1 MDLVHPDDAGIVQ
14 DFMIRISHGETNRDT
29 LILRIRH
36 KEGGYVWFE
45 SVIHAIRDP
54 ETGNV
59 REFYN
64 VSRDITARKQ
74 AERERHEIKEI

>member
-1 MDLVHPDDAGIVQ
+1 MAKQTGIYLYY
-14 DFMIRISHGETNRDT
+14 GYDT
-29 LILRIRH
+29 
-36 KEGGYVWFE
+36 KKGGYVWFE

-54 ETGNV
+54 VTGNV

-74 AERERHEIKEI
+74 AKRERHEIKES